1 MTCVPYN
8 QWLAANSACNA
19 ARAGISVKGI
29 GYVRT
34 GLRGLGD
41 LAITSDPNDPC
52 TLAAQAPCPM
62 GTGCPAACPPG
73 SHSFQ
78 LMTAPG
84 APAVCICQ
92 RDKPLPPV
100 ISQPIPSSQ
109 PASADP
115 TPVTASASSTAGF
128 SHWGLLAA
136 LAVGGTAIYIVTRKK
151 KAAA

>member
-8 QWLAANSACNA
+8 QWIAANSACNA

-34 GLRGLGD
+34 GVAGLGD
-41 LAITSDPNDPC
+41 LAIASDPNDPC

-62 GTGCPAACPPG
+62 GSGCPAACPPG

-84 APAVCICQ
+84 SPAVCICQ

-100 ISQPIPSSQ
+100 VQPSLAPV
-109 PASADP
+109 PAASP
-115 TPVTASASSTAGF
+115 VVPVTASASSTGGF
-128 SHWGLLAA
+128 SRWGLLAA
-136 LAVGGTAIYIVTRKK
+136 LAAGGTAIYLVTRKK
-151 KAAA
+151 KAA